1 MRKSSTTR
9 MSLAASVACGLAL
22 TACGGGS
29 STAAG
34 SSAAATSAAAA
45 ATSAAAAATSAGAA
59 ATSAAGASSA
69 AAATSAAAPTAAASG
84 PVVKLS
90 MLTGFTGP
98 DKPSY
103 DALIKSWNSTHPTIQ
118 VTMDVEPWDAIG
130 QKLPQEW
137 ATGQG
142 PDLAT
147 PSSDP
152 DAIFQYIK
160 TNSVAPLTSAVGTG
174 DTQIQSSAFP
184 ASVTSAFTVNGQL
197 YAVPANLATLVLYYN
212 KDMFSKAGIA
222 AAPATQADFVAD
234 AKALTLPAGASKP
247 SQYGLTLADHATIQM
262 WPILQWMNGGAIIDA
277 KGCSVL
283 SQQKS
288 VDALTLWS
296 NLVTKNH
303 ISPIGQTGADAD
315 TLFSA
320 RKAAMEINGPWAA
333 AGFRSAGINLG
344 IAQVPVGAGGAVT
357 LGSTVP
363 LMVAKSGKHVAQA
376 EQFLAWWTGK
386 TAQTQ
391 FSKISGFP
399 PVRTDLASTVTGDAT
414 QFAAA
419 LPSSRLYLAGIATGA
434 KIDSDVYV
442 PLIGQITRGADVT
455 KAAKAADSQVNAI
468 TGCTS

>member
-1 MRKSSTTR
+1 MRKTSS
-9 MSLAASVACGLAL
+9 SHLYLAAVLACGLTV
-22 TACGGGS
+22 TACTS
-29 STAAG
+29 SPAPTTAA
-34 SSAAATSAAAA
+34 SSR
-45 ATSAAAAATSAGAA
+45 
-59 ATSAAGASSA
+59 
-69 AAATSAAAPTAAASG
+69 
-84 PVVKLS
+84 VVKLS

-103 DALIKSWNSTHPTIQ
+103 DALIKTFNATHPKIQ
-118 VTMDVEPWDAIG
+118 VTMDAEPWDAIG

-147 PSSDP
+147 PSFDP
-152 DAIFQYIK
+152 GSLFQYIK
-160 TNSVAPLTSAVGTG
+160 TKSVVPLTSAVGTG
-174 DTQIQSSAFP
+174 AMQIQSASFP
-184 ASVTSAFTVNGQL
+184 TSVTSAFTVNGQL
-197 YAVPANLATLVLYYN
+197 YAVPANFATLVLYYN
-212 KDMFSKAGIA
+212 KDMFAKAGIA
-222 AAPATQADFVAD
+222 AAPKTQADFVAA

-262 WPILQWMNGGAIIDA
+262 WPILQWMNGGDIINA

-320 RKAAMEINGPWAA
+320 KKAAMEINGPWAA
-333 AGFRSAGINLG
+333 AGFRSAGVNLG
-344 IAQVPVGAGGAVT
+344 IAPVPVGAGGPVT

-376 EQFLAWWTGK
+376 EEFLAWWTGK

-399 PVRTDLASTVTGDAT
+399 PLRTDLGSTVTGDAT
-414 QFAAA
+414 TFAAA
-419 LPSSRLYLAGIATGA
+419 LPSSRLYLPGIATGA
-434 KIDSDVYV
+434 KVDSDVYV
-442 PLIGQITRGADVT
+442 PLIGQISRGADVT
-455 KAAKAADSQVNAI
+455 KATKAADSQINAI
-468 TGCTS
+468 TGCKP